1 MLEEKSLFEGRMDD
15 RYIGVFDSGLGGIT
29 VLQEFIK
36 ILPNEKF
43 VFLADTKRSPYGE
56 KTREELYN
64 IVFSNIETLLNYEVK
79 AIVFA
84 CNTASSLD
92 MDLIRTKYKIPIITV
107 LEATL
112 EEIKAEDEKVLVAA
126 TEATISSEKHKKL
139 INSVYT
145 GIEVLG
151 KACPDIVPS
160 IEFADLSDDEA
171 QNIVGSYL
179 ETYIN
184 FDLDAL
190 VLGCTHYPI
199 WEGNFVKALPGV
211 KVINPA
217 HKTAKLTEKML
228 EKHNMLSLKDYST
241 TRDDLFLVT
250 SDVEIFKYKIKKIFD
265 LNPKNIKKI
274 QII

>member
-1 MLEEKSLFEGRMDD
+1 MDD

-29 VLQEFIK
+29 VLQELIK

-56 KTREELYN
+56 KTREELYK

-112 EEIKAEDEKVLVAA
+112 EDIKAEDKKVLVAA
-126 TEATISSEKHKKL
+126 TQATISSEKHKKL
-139 INSVYT
+139 INSVYP

-179 ETYIN
+179 ETYTD

-217 HKTAKLTEKML
+217 HKTAKLTEEML

-250 SDVEIFKYKIKKIFD
+250 SDIEIFKYKIKKIFD

>member
-29 VLQEFIK
+29 VLQELIK

-56 KTREELYN
+56 KTREELYK

-112 EEIKAEDEKVLVAA
+112 EDIKAEDKKVLVAA
-126 TEATISSEKHKKL
+126 TQATISSEKHKKL
-139 INSVYT
+139 INSVYP

-179 ETYIN
+179 ETYTD

-217 HKTAKLTEKML
+217 HKTAKLTEEML

-250 SDVEIFKYKIKKIFD
+250 SDIEIFKYKIKKIFD

>member
-1 MLEEKSLFEGRMDD
+1 MDD

-29 VLQEFIK
+29 VLQELIK

-56 KTREELYN
+56 KTREELYK

-112 EEIKAEDEKVLVAA
+112 EDIKAEDKKVLVAA
-126 TEATISSEKHKKL
+126 TQATISSEKHKKL
-139 INSVYT
+139 INSVYP

-160 IEFADLSDDEA
+160 IEFADLSDVEA

-179 ETYIN
+179 ETYTD

-217 HKTAKLTEKML
+217 HKTAKLTEEML

-250 SDVEIFKYKIKKIFD
+250 SDIEIFKYKIKKIFD